1 MTNGTIGTVYLIVAA
16 LVFLLGFVILR
27 ESPRERLN
35 RATALM
41 LFVAGLGSVLG
52 AVGFILES
60 FSAARAGSND
70 LLRSFNYLW
79 ELFFPS
85 LLYFALV
92 FPTENRLM
100 RRVPLA
106 IVWIFAPHAFHLMF
120 MILQSQGPL
129 WGKVAA
135 TLAKGQVGA
144 GLVTYGRIPLELAF
158 RFHQIFFSLVNLVY
172 IAAALTILWRSYR
185 RATNRLVRNQVRTIF
200 FGLALCAGFYA
211 FALPLPTLFNHSWP
225 PAVRSSLIVAAL
237 LSGSGS
243 IAYSMVRHRFLDA
256 NLIARKSILY
266 ALTSGFLLAVY
277 VTIVRQVDALL
288 ETVRGYDP
296 TIFQTAM
303 LLLALVLFQPA
314 FSWLEDA
321 LDRYFLRDRADHRTL
336 IRRMSGEVLTVL
348 DLNEMAEK
356 VLSTLREGVPARTT
370 VLLIAPPAGA
380 PVARGFGGG
389 VDLRA
394 IEAIPRDDLIR
405 LFEGAEL
412 LRHGEPRA
420 AAEERGL
427 VGATEPLLA
436 TDPYLLFPLHHAGD
450 FLGAIGLGR
459 KITETRYTAEEV
471 ALLQTLANQS
481 SVAVKNALLYRES
494 LAKTI
499 LEEELTVARR
509 IQQQFLPRS
518 LPHTPRFDLAALNV
532 QTYQVGGDYYDL
544 VDTGDSQYLVA
555 IADVA
560 GKGISAALL
569 ASMVQASIRTQAQDR
584 KPVGEI
590 MARLNRLVYDATPDD
605 RFATCILAKVGGSEL
620 RLSFSNAG
628 HNYPILLAAA
638 GGCRLLEDGGIP
650 LGIAPEVPYAEAS
663 TTLAPGDA
671 LLLYTDGITDARNLD
686 GEDYG
691 ESRLIS
697 LAGSLP
703 RRLSAQE
710 LIQAVAEDVSRFT
723 GGADQADDITLVAL
737 RAR

>member
-1 MTNGTIGTVYLIVAA
+1 MTNGTVGTVYLIVAA

-85 LLYFALV
+85 LLYFACV
-92 FPTENRLM
+92 FPTENRLI
-100 RRVPLA
+100 RRVPFA
-106 IVWIFAPHAFHLMF
+106 VVWIFAPHAFHLIF

-135 TLAKGQVGA
+135 TLAQGELGSK
-144 GLVTYGRIPLELAF
+144 LVTYGRIPLELAF
-158 RFHQIFFSLVNLVY
+158 RFHQIFFSMVNLVY
-172 IAAALTILWRSYR
+172 IAAALTLLWRSYLV
-185 RATNRLVRNQVRTIF
+185 ASNALVRTQVRTVFI
-200 FGLALCAGFYA
+200 GLALCAGFYA
-211 FALPLPTLFNHSWP
+211 FAVPIPTLFNQAW
-225 PAVRSSLIVAAL
+225 AAVVRSSLIVAAL

-277 VTIVRQVDALL
+277 VTVVRQVDALL
-288 ETVRGYDP
+288 ETVQGYDT

-303 LLLALVLFQPA
+303 LLLALVLFQPV
-314 FSWLEDA
+314 FSWLEEV
-321 LDRYFLRDRADHRTL
+321 LDRFFLGDRSDHRTL
-336 IRRMSGEVLTVL
+336 IRRMSAEVLTVL
-348 DLNEMAEK
+348 DLNELAEK
-356 VLSTLREGVPARTT
+356 VLATLREGLPARTT
-370 VLLIAPPAGA
+370 VLLIAPPVGA

-389 VDLRA
+389 VDLAA
-394 IEAIPRDDLIR
+394 IEAIPREALVRYFEDVEFLR
-405 LFEGAEL
+405 LDEARE
-412 LRHGEPRA
+412 R
-420 AAEERGL
+420 AEERG
-427 VGATEPLLA
+427 VAADAAPLLA
-436 TDPYLLFPLHHAGD
+436 TEPYLLFPLHHAGD
-450 FLGAIGLGR
+450 FLGLIALGR

-471 ALLQTLANQS
+471 SLLQTLANQS

-518 LPHTPRFDLAALNV
+518 IPSTPRFDLAALNV

-544 VDTGDSQYLVA
+544 VDAGDSRYLVA

-605 RFATCILAKVGGSEL
+605 RFATCILAAIGASEL

-628 HNYPILLAAA
+628 HNYPLLLGAA
-638 GGCRLLEDGGIP
+638 GGCRFLEDGGLP
-650 LGIAPEVPYAEAS
+650 LGIFPDFAYGEVSA
-663 TTLAPGDA
+663 TLTPGDA
-671 LLLYTDGITDARNLD
+671 LLLYTDGITDARNLA

-691 ESRLIS
+691 EARLVR
-697 LAGSLP
+697 LAASLP
-703 RRLSAQE
+703 RNLSAGE
-710 LIQAVAEDVSRFT
+710 LIRAVAEDVTRFT